1 MVISSLLKQ
10 ICSHDAE
17 SLAIVNVLDFA
28 ASEIYLIIGLE
39 FDTVGS
45 PTKTEMVDEAG
56 GRRQIA
62 QLSTAAIV
70 LLVQLFLT
78 KPLSFLPSPVL
89 SAIVFMIGI
98 KLIDAHGMGELYQLQ
113 RNEFFIAL
121 ATATTVALVG
131 VMPGISVAVVLS
143 LIAHVRHSYRPR
155 TRLLTREA
163 AGEWRTVP
171 VAPGIFAAPGDR
183 LPL

>member
-89 SAIVFMIGI
+89 SAIVFH
-98 KLIDAHGMGELYQLQ
+98 D
-113 RNEFFIAL
+113 
-121 ATATTVALVG
+121 
-131 VMPGISVAVVLS
+131 
-143 LIAHVRHSYRPR
+143 RPS
-155 TRLLTREA
+155 
-163 AGEWRTVP
+163 
-171 VAPGIFAAPGDR
+171 AP
-183 LPL
+183 